1 MILSLVAALAAA
13 VGYGVSTIMQA
24 VATRSTHGLA
34 AVTTPLV
41 VAALLVDGLAW
52 LLSLVALDRLP
63 LFLVQAV
70 LAGSVVVVVLL
81 ARWFL
86 GARLRR
92 VDVVAVVAVV
102 LALVVI
108 GAAGGEQPPTA
119 PPAGFVAVLVTGSVL
134 LALATVLLYRSGSSR
149 ALSVAAGLGYSVA
162 ALGARTA
169 HAADDLLGTVLQ
181 PVAVAVVLGGVV
193 GAVAYL
199 RALEQGRVGGTA
211 ATASVLE
218 VVVPG
223 GIGVAVLG
231 DVVRDGWAVPAV
243 LALAVALAACV
254 VLATSPAN
262 SAAEGQ
268 NAARPGDGA
277 PASV

>member
-1 MILSLVAALAAA
+1 MILSLVAALGAA
-13 VGYGVSTIMQA
+13 VGYGVSTVMQA
-24 VATRSTHGLA
+24 VATRKTHGLA

-41 VAALLVDGLAW
+41 ILALVVDGASW

-63 LFLVQAV
+63 LFLVQSV
-70 LAGSVVVVVLL
+70 LAASLVVVVLL
-81 ARWFL
+81 ARSFL

-102 LALVVI
+102 LALVVV
-108 GAAGGEQPPTA
+108 GGAGGEQPATA
-119 PPAGFVAVLVTGSVL
+119 PPGGFVALLVGGSVL
-134 LALATVLLYRSGSSR
+134 LALGTALLYRSGSSR

-169 HAADDLLGTVLQ
+169 HAADGLLATVLQ
-181 PVAVAVVLGGVV
+181 PVAVAVVLGGAV
-193 GAVAYL
+193 GVLAYL
-199 RALEQGRVGGTA
+199 RALEKGRVGGTA
-211 ATASVLE
+211 AVVSVLE

-231 DVVRDGWAVPAV
+231 DVVRDGWAAPAAV
-243 LALAVALAACV
+243 ALAVALSACV

-268 NAARPGDGA
+268 GAR
-277 PASV
+277 

>member
-13 VGYGVSTIMQA
+13 VSYGVSTIMQA
-24 VATRSTHGLA
+24 VATRKTRGLA

-41 VAALLVDGLAW
+41 ILALVVDGVAW
-52 LLSLVALDRLP
+52 LLSLVALNRLP

-70 LAGSVVVVVLL
+70 LAGSIVVVVLL

-92 VDVVAVVAVV
+92 VDVGAVVAVV

-108 GAAGGEQPPTA
+108 GAAGGDQPATA
-119 PPAGFVAVLVTGSVL
+119 PPGGFVAVLVSGSVL
-134 LALATVLLYRSGSSR
+134 LALGTVLLYRAGSSR
-149 ALSVAAGLGYSVA
+149 ALAVAAGLGYSVA

-181 PVAVAVVLGGVV
+181 PVAVPVVLGGVV
-193 GAVAYL
+193 GAIAYL
-199 RALEQGRVGGTA
+199 RALERGHVGGTA
-211 ATASVLE
+211 ATVSVLE

-223 GIGVAVLG
+223 GIGIAVLG
-231 DVVRDGWAVPAV
+231 DVVRDGWAVPAAV
-243 LALAVALAACV
+243 ALVVALAACV
-254 VLATSPAN
+254 LLATSPAN

-268 NAARPGDGA
+268 EA
-277 PASV
+277 PSTV

>member
-1 MILSLVAALAAA
+1 MILSLAAALAAA
-13 VGYGVSTIMQA
+13 VGYGVSTITQA

-92 VDVVAVVAVV
+92 VDVAAVVAVV

-108 GAAGGEQPPTA
+108 GAAGGEQPATA
-119 PPAGFVAVLVTGSVL
+119 PPAGFVAVLVTCSVL

-169 HAADDLLGTVLQ
+169 HAAGDLLGTVLQ

-211 ATASVLE
+211 ATVSVLE

-262 SAAEGQ
+262 SAAESQ
-268 NAARPGDGA
+268 DAARPGDGA